1 MFDIT
6 KSFQN
11 ELVNI
16 VTLLQNIS
24 LKCDLL
30 EKLKN
35 WNAILYVCEY
45 IYIYIYIYIYGY
57 IDK

>member
-45 IYIYIYIYIYGY
+45 IYIYIYIYIYMD
-57 IDK
+57 I

>member
-45 IYIYIYIYIYGY
+45 IYIYK
-57 IDK
+57 DKDKMSKR